1 MSEQNEAQTQG
12 EIELQTIRSWEAVQK
27 QAAKEGL
34 IIEALWGEFGLK
46 DGISKKE
53 MVSFKS
59 LTEATHW
66 LRAYA
71 WGARNARQD
80 ADKERRE
87 LTRFRTKKLFEML
100 GVKHLPE
107 LAQKLRLQVTH
118 VACSVEKR
126 DYVECLLRD
135 LQHCGREAE
144 RVAKNDNPA
153 FRRID
158 RKRLYLPDFRFLFHP
173 SFHKILKQQL

>member
-100 GVKHLPE
+100 DTHLDALEE
-107 LAQKLRLQVTH
+107 LDKIREQITAVMQLTART
-118 VACSVEKR
+118 EKK
-126 DYVECLLRD
+126 
-135 LQHCGREAE
+135 EA
-144 RVAKNDNPA
+144 DNG
-153 FRRID
+153 
-158 RKRLYLPDFRFLFHP
+158 
-173 SFHKILKQQL
+173 